1 MTFDIPQIIILGLM
15 FISLGM
21 NLVKHGEPKNS
32 KYHFV
37 ADFIS
42 SALTCGILYW
52 GGFFG

>member
-1 MTFDIPQIIILGLM
+1 MTFGIPQIIILGFM
-15 FISLGM
+15 FISLGIHIA
-21 NLVKHGEPKNS
+21 KHGEPKLT

-42 SALTCGILYW
+42 SAITCGILYW